1 MRTVTL
7 TDTDSVGNVTF
18 VVSEAEN
25 ELENGTHTV
34 SGISVDSVENFL
46 ASVTAYLRAYSAGH
60 VAVERAVPHEDVQAI
75 INEPQEIPEDE
86 EEEPQSAQRKLPS
99 QDVKGG

>member
-7 TDTDSVGNVTF
+7 TDTDSIGNVTF
-18 VVSEAEN
+18 VVSESAN

-46 ASVTAYLRAYSAGH
+46 ASVTAYLKAYSAGNASAEG
-60 VAVERAVPHEDVQAI
+60 VVPHEDVQAI

-86 EEEPQSAQRKLPS
+86 EEEPESAQRKLPS